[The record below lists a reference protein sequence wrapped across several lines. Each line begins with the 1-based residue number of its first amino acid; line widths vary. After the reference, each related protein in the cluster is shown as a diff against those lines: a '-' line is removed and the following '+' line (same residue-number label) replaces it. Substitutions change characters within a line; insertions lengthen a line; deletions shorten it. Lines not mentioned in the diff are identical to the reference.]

1 MLKFGEF
8 ELDLSAYQ
16 LRRAGRPVK
25 MERIPMDLLCLLV
38 RNPGQLLSREAIIEK
53 LWGREVF
60 LDTDNSINVAVRK
73 IRHVLRD
80 DPHKPRFVQTVA
92 GKGYRFAAPVTE
104 MRSSDAPLAA
114 GASAR
119 IVLAVLPFENLSND
133 AEQEYFSDG
142 LTEETITHLG
152 QLDPQQMGVIARTS
166 SMAYKK
172 TDKTVADIGRE
183 LMVDYILEGSVRRD
197 QGRVRITA
205 QLIQVADQTHLWA
218 ESYDRQLESIL
229 DVQNE
234 LGVAIAQK
242 VQLRL
247 GRKPAAGSATRTEPD
262 VATHDAYLRGR
273 YHWANRTLPEIQKA
287 MDFFQKAVQL
297 DPGYAPAYAGLADC
311 HIILPMTSDA
321 PSRDCFPNASQAAAA
336 ALRLDPNL
344 EEAHTSLGTI
354 RFWYD
359 WDWAGAE
366 RCYQRALEINPSYV
380 VARLYRAHCL
390 SNIGAHAE
398 AIAEIR
404 RACRLDPFS
413 PILNTLL
420 AEFLYHDRKYD
431 QAMNEI
437 RNTIELAPNFWVA
450 HLIRAKICEQTRQY
464 DEALAGLSAAR
475 RLFEVNTESVS
486 LLGYVMATTGRT
498 REAEAALSELLACA
512 KKRYV
517 PPANLALIYAGLG
530 DTEQTLRWLERGL
543 EDRDVRMTFLLDP
556 KWDKW
561 RENSRFRG
569 ILRQV
574 GLEKDS

>member
-1 MLKFGEF
+1 
-8 ELDLSAYQ
+8 
-16 LRRAGRPVK
+16 
-25 MERIPMDLLCLLV
+25 
-38 RNPGQLLSREAIIEK
+38 
-53 LWGREVF
+53 
-60 LDTDNSINVAVRK
+60 
-73 IRHVLRD
+73 
-80 DPHKPRFVQTVA
+80 
-92 GKGYRFAAPVTE
+92 
-104 MRSSDAPLAA
+104 
-114 GASAR
+114 
-119 IVLAVLPFENLSND
+119 
-133 AEQEYFSDG
+133 
-142 LTEETITHLG
+142 
-152 QLDPQQMGVIARTS
+152 
-166 SMAYKK
+166 
-172 TDKTVADIGRE
+172 
-183 LMVDYILEGSVRRD
+183 
-197 QGRVRITA
+197 
-205 QLIQVADQTHLWA
+205 
-218 ESYDRQLESIL
+218 
-229 DVQNE
+229 
-234 LGVAIAQK
+234 
-242 VQLRL
+242 
-247 GRKPAAGSATRTEPD
+247 
-262 VATHDAYLRGR
+262 
-273 YHWANRTLPEIQKA
+273 
-287 MDFFQKAVQL
+287 
-297 DPGYAPAYAGLADC
+297 
-311 HIILPMTSDA
+311 MTSDA
-321 PSRDCFPNASQAAAA
+321 PSRDCFPKASQAAAA